1 MAFNPP
7 NPEQKPQRGAAHSL
21 VQAERLVQ
29 IALVLPAAVLIGW
42 FFGSLL
48 DRWFHQHWITIV
60 GIIFGMIAG
69 MLEAVRMAL
78 GAGKKGNRQP

>member
-7 NPEQKPQRGAAHSL
+7 NPDQKPQPGAARSL
-21 VQAERLVQ
+21 AQAERLIQ

-42 FFGSLL
+42 FFGSML
-48 DRWFHQHWITIV
+48 DRWLHQRWITFV
-60 GIIFGMIAG
+60 GILLGIVAG

-78 GAGKKGNRQP
+78 AAGKAGKR